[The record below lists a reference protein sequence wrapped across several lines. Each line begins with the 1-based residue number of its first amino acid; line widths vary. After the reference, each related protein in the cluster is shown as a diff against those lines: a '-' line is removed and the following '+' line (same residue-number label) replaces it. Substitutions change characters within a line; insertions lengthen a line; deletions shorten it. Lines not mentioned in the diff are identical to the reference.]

1 MCQPDVPDQ
10 PVRQKFQLFR
20 EELTN
25 ALVERGEEVDLLLTS
40 LICQENPLLIGP
52 PGTAKSFLVDSLLE
66 WIGGTK
72 FQIL

>member
-1 MCQPDVPDQ
+1 MCQPAVPNQ

-40 LICQENPLLIGP
+40 LICQENPTSGIIG
-52 PGTAKSFLVDSLLE
+52 TILDH
-66 WIGGTK
+66 GGSVVYRPA
-72 FQIL
+72 